1 MTQQANKTGKDAYP
15 HLSRMGMGRPKGSKN
30 KISLLKMVAEQA
42 VLENNFEKMQGVCNK
57 IIDNALKGDKASQK
71 LVWNSMM
78 SNGFIESKAAS
89 DRVEITINTIPIKEA
104 TRVAPVTINQTEDD
118 TEETTNER

>member
-1 MTQQANKTGKDAYP
+1 MTAPKGKDVTASYP
-15 HLSRMGMGRPKGSKN
+15 NLTNAGMGRPKGSKN

-42 VLENNFEKMQGVCNK
+42 VLENNYDKMQQVCNK

-78 SNGFIESKAAS
+78 SNGFIESKTAT
-89 DRVEITINTIPIKEA
+89 DRVEITINTIPTQEA
-104 TRVAPVTINQTEDD
+104 RRAEKPIIIDQP
-118 TEETTNER
+118 EETSDEQ